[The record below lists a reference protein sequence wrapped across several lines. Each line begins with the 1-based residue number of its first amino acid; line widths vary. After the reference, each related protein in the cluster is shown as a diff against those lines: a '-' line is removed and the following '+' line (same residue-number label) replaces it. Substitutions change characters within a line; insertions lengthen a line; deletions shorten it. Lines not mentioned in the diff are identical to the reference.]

1 MEVREIISYYIYEDT
16 KRMEITFRLTI
27 DSEDEVRNDIINLD
41 DSKEFGYN
49 LIEESYDFFDML
61 DYEDDED
68 DFEDDFPTIDED
80 LLFSFLNEYYIVNP
94 DKLPKVETF

>member
-1 MEVREIISYYIYEDT
+1 MEIRELISYYIYEDT

-41 DSKEFGYN
+41 ESKEYGYD
-49 LIEESYDFFDML
+49 LIEESYDFFDMS
-61 DYEDDED
+61 
-68 DFEDDFPTIDED
+68 DFEEDAFEDEFPTIDED
-80 LLFSFLNEYYIVNP
+80 NLISFLNEYYIVNP

>member
-49 LIEESYDFFDML
+49 LIDESYDFFDML
-61 DYEDDED
+61 DYEDDEE
-68 DFEDDFPTIDED
+68 DFEDEFPTIDEEI
-80 LLFSFLNEYYIVNP
+80 LFSFLNEYYIVYP
-94 DKLPKVETF
+94 DKLPRVETF

>member
-41 DSKEFGYN
+41 ESKEYGYK
-49 LIEESYDFFDML
+49 LIDESLDFFDL
-61 DYEDDED
+61 SEYDEEE
-68 DFEDDFPTIDED
+68 FEDEFPTIDED
-80 LLFSFLNEYYIVNP
+80 VLLSFLNEYYIVNP
-94 DKLPKVETF
+94 TKLPKTETF